1 MSDCYCGNSLSFEN
15 CCAPF
20 IKGIQKPATA
30 EALMR
35 SRYCAYAT
43 GNADYLIETTH
54 ISTRKFHRKS
64 DILAWSKN
72 NQWLKLIVLNATENT
87 VTFEAYFLD
96 ENFQAQVHYEH
107 SAFTLEN
114 ECWYYVDG
122 EFS

>member
-1 MSDCYCGNSLSFEN
+1 MANCYCGNSVSFEA
-15 CCAPF
+15 CCAPY
-20 IKGIQKPATA
+20 IKGSQNPETA

-35 SRYCAYAT
+35 SRYSAYAT

-54 ISTRKFHRKS
+54 ISTRKFHLKS
-64 DILAWSKN
+64 DILAWSKA

-96 ENFQAQVHYEH
+96 ENLKAQIHKEH
-107 SAFTLEN
+107 SYFKLEN
-114 ECWYYVDG
+114 ENWFYVDG

>member
-1 MSDCYCGNSLSFEN
+1 MSDCYCGNSLSFES

-35 SRYCAYAT
+35 SRYSAYAT

-54 ISTRKFHRKS
+54 ISTRKFHLKS

-72 NQWLKLIVLNATENT
+72 NQWLKLEVLASTETT
-87 VTFEAYFLD
+87 VKFNAYFLD
-96 ENFQAQVHYEH
+96 ENLKAQIHKEY
-107 SAFTLEN
+107 SFFKLEN
-114 ECWYYVDG
+114 GNWFYVDG